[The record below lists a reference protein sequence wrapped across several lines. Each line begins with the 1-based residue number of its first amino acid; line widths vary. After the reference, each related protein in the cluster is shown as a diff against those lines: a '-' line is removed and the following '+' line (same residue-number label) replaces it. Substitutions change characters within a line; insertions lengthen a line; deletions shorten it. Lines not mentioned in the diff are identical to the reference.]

1 LGETIGIPFST
12 HRIRLAF
19 DSAVKFRIKGDTMSK
34 QMLFVALGILLG
46 LALATTVLAEDPFP
60 GTWKLNVAKSQFNPP
75 SSAVKSILVKIEAQ
89 ENGLK
94 FIFDVVDAAGK
105 STHYE
110 EAPKFDGKDY
120 AVKGDPETD
129 TVALKRMGANGF
141 EVLNKKG
148 GKETNRVKVVFS
160 KDGKSST
167 CTTIT
172 KDAKGQELTAI
183 SIYEKQ

>member
-1 LGETIGIPFST
+1 
-12 HRIRLAF
+12 
-19 DSAVKFRIKGDTMSK
+19 MSK
-34 QMLFVALGILLG
+34 HMLFVAAGMILG
-46 LALATTVLAEDPFP
+46 LALATVVLAEDPFV

-89 ENGLK
+89 ENGLR
-94 FIFDVVDAAGK
+94 FIFNVVDTAGK
-105 STHYE
+105 NTHYE

-120 AVKGDPETD
+120 AVRGDPETD
-129 TVALKRMGANGF
+129 MVSLKRMGASGF
-141 EVLNKKG
+141 EVVNKKG

-160 KDGKSST
+160 NDGKSST